1 MSAASAPVGTVSPV
15 LGVSHPLYTTYRPIW
30 QKLLD
35 VFEGAGGFL
44 AESKPYLIAHPR
56 EYLDHS
62 IPEYADDGQTVT
74 GYSLNLSPS
83 SPSPKLLERRK
94 LARYEN
100 IAETLVGQLRAAL
113 FRVSPVR
120 TFSEASPAPAIGKR
134 PIEQFHDDADGLGTK
149 WDELLRQA
157 WCPAAVFGHVF
168 IYLDD
173 APEDDAR
180 TVPVARL
187 YTPLDVPD
195 WLMNERGRLT
205 QIKFLEAGP
214 RESFKTPV
222 TNAARNV
229 RVRVVTDEGWSIQTP
244 GGQVIDAGVHSFGRL
259 PVVVLY
265 AKRRAITPFIGKSV
279 LGDPMNFIDLY
290 NLVSEV
296 RELLRKQTFS
306 ILNVPVGVDGS
317 IDREQGLIG
326 RQSGTGNI
334 LFTTQAANYISAEGS
349 NVEVYHAHIDRLIR
363 TIYRLAV
370 LPWESDSRDAESSD
384 SRRIKREDLNQVL
397 AGFSDELRRV
407 DDAVADL
414 VYHAV
419 YGPQA
424 WQSWRKRDGLN
435 QRWPDSF
442 EVTPLEELLKQF
454 TDAIRLELGETAT
467 KEAKKRA
474 VRAALPDLTP
484 EMLAVIDDEVDKSE
498 VVTEAERRQQQMDAS
513 IQRFAGGARG

>member
-1 MSAASAPVGTVSPV
+1 MSAASAPLGTVSPV
-15 LGVSHPLYTTYRPIW
+15 LGVSHPLYATYRPIW

-44 AESKPYLIAHPR
+44 SDVKPYLIAHPR
-56 EYLDHS
+56 EFLDHS
-62 IPEYADDGQTVT
+62 IPQYADDNQTIT
-74 GYSLNLSPS
+74 GYTVNLSPS
-83 SPSPKLLERRK
+83 NPSPKLLERRK

-113 FRVSPVR
+113 FRVGAVR
-120 TFSEASPAPAIGKR
+120 TFSDEAPVPQIGKR
-134 PIEQFHDDADGLGTK
+134 PIEQFHADADGLGTS

-168 IYLDD
+168 LYLDD
-173 APEDDAR
+173 ASEDDAR
-180 TVPVARL
+180 EVPVARL

-195 WLMNERGRLT
+195 WLMDEKGRVT

-214 RESFKTPV
+214 RESFRTPV

-229 RVRVVTDEGWSIQTP
+229 RVRVVTEDGWSLQTV
-244 GGQVIDAGVHSFGRL
+244 GGKVIEAGFHSFGSL
-259 PVVVLY
+259 PVAVLY

-306 ILNVPVGVDGS
+306 ILNVPVGDNGS
-317 IDREQGLIG
+317 IEREQGLIG

-334 LFTTQAANYISAEGS
+334 LFTSQPADYISAEGS

-370 LPWESDSRDAESSD
+370 LPWESDSRDAESGD
-384 SRRIKREDLNQVL
+384 SRRIKREDLNQQL
-397 AGFSDELRRV
+397 AGFADELQRV
-407 DDAVADL
+407 DERVTDL
-414 VYHAV
+414 IYQAT
-419 YGPQA
+419 YGAA
-424 WQSWRKRDGLN
+424 WDRWRERDGLKN
-435 QRWPDSF
+435 RWPDTF

-484 EMLAVIDDEVDKSE
+484 QMLALIDDEIAASE
-498 VVTEAERRQQQMDAS
+498 VLTEADRRQQQLDAS
-513 IQRFAGGARG
+513 IKRFAGVAGG